1 MTVNRS
7 QFVVD
12 EITIAGS
19 RCGPFAPALR
29 LLESAQVDPSIMI
42 ADQFLLVNALEAMA
56 AVQKPGM
63 LKVLLKPSILLHPAR
78 ILEK

>member
-29 LLESAQVDPSIMI
+29 LLESAQVDPSILI
-42 ADQFLLVNALEAMA
+42 ADQFLLANALAAMEDA
-56 AVQKPGM
+56 
-63 LKVLLKPSILLHPAR
+63 
-78 ILEK
+78 